1 MTIRTQITNDGRV
14 WWERDHDRPDAAI
27 QLCVNADYKDGE
39 PWRSHAFSTAELAT
53 VCAQLQ
59 TFVVARANWFP
70 LSKNPIDVAAFEK
83 RLVGAEESLEQWKI
97 KNGVDETRRAARA
110 DLLEAVDKVVITSAV
125 GWGLKE
131 ALEALTKSFEEFKN
145 AGAW

>member
-1 MTIRTQITNDGRV
+1 VTIKTQITNDGRV
-14 WWERDHDRPDAAI
+14 WWERDHDRPDSPI
-27 QLCVNADYKDGE
+27 RLCVNDYYEDGL
-39 PWRSHAFSTAELAT
+39 PWMSTPLTTAELASM
-53 VCAQLQ
+53 CAQLQ

-70 LSKNPIDVAAFEK
+70 LSKNPLDVAAFEK
-83 RLVGAEESLEQWKI
+83 RLVGAEESLEQWKV

-110 DLLEAVDKVVITSAV
+110 NLLEAVDKVVITSAV

-131 ALEALTKSFEEFKN
+131 ALEALAKSFDEFKN